1 MVRKRKKPEKGDGR
15 VTRTLSDWVKLPRH
29 STNIIRFMAHESKNI
44 YNVTIFH
51 TRIFLQF
58 ANDIYKELYELI
70 KAKQVKN
77 ITQFDTK
84 LFEIYDKYYKYYSE
98 ILPFKNNNNNII
110 YKFIK
115 NKLTGITI
123 INGNFEAFREAIVA
137 DLENDGR
144 LKFPDNCTPQI
155 RKEFFHDIVFNILK
169 RIYNK
174 NFQQTLDEILHK
186 KGCTIK
192 DEEFIEQVKNN
203 EHLYPAHAV
212 EPIKYKILIQNHP
225 LFKKK
230 PEPKSESGSKSSKK
244 PSSRKPNNEIK
255 SNQNYMARIVYK
267 YYQNPKIPS
276 DLMCNIIKKVHE
288 AYSSFFA
295 SLKKGKYAK
304 PPNFL
309 PKNGTY
315 TLPYYARSRVEVTI
329 GGIVYYRLTL
339 GSYVSD
345 NLAHVIDDNR
355 IVCICNSQM
364 FKKYIYPQYLIKINP
379 GQKINRKDNYVYGN
393 YYIPKNSTHIIDGRF
408 IYIRKPKNLE
418 NLKNNDLRLIEIS
431 PEYDGYKFKINYTYN
446 TNKTNNKPKKG
457 KIISI
462 DLGMN
467 NLMTIYDPN
476 GDQFII
482 KGKSLISYNRN
493 INYQIDKAKSD
504 LSKNKST
511 KKSSLDILNKEMDN
525 LCRYIEGSIDQIPRK
540 TRNDLLHQLNNN
552 QATQVISRNF
562 KQSRKQQLTSKRIR
576 NLLIKRHNKINDF
589 FKQVVQV
596 MKMYSDCE
604 CVIVGYN
611 QGWKTGV
618 RMGRANNRNFYEIPY
633 RKLLDKLRYALEKN
647 NQKLEVIGEA
657 YTSKCDPFV
666 FEEICKHEEYA
677 GKRIKRG
684 LFSSASNKLVN
695 ADLVG
700 AINIMR
706 KWKAKQGEEMN
717 EITGNNIC
725 NPRRLY
731 VYEECM

>member
-1 MVRKRKKPEKGDGR
+1 M
-15 VTRTLSDWVKLPRH
+15 
-29 STNIIRFMAHESKNI
+29 
-44 YNVTIFH
+44 
-51 TRIFLQF
+51 
-58 ANDIYKELYELI
+58 
-70 KAKQVKN
+70 
-77 ITQFDTK
+77 
-84 LFEIYDKYYKYYSE
+84 
-98 ILPFKNNNNNII
+98 
-110 YKFIK
+110 
-115 NKLTGITI
+115 
-123 INGNFEAFREAIVA
+123 
-137 DLENDGR
+137 
-144 LKFPDNCTPQI
+144 
-155 RKEFFHDIVFNILK
+155 
-169 RIYNK
+169 
-174 NFQQTLDEILHK
+174 
-186 KGCTIK
+186 
-192 DEEFIEQVKNN
+192 
-203 EHLYPAHAV
+203 
-212 EPIKYKILIQNHP
+212 
-225 LFKKK
+225 
-230 PEPKSESGSKSSKK
+230 
-244 PSSRKPNNEIK
+244 
-255 SNQNYMARIVYK
+255 
-267 YYQNPKIPS
+267 
-276 DLMCNIIKKVHE
+276 
-288 AYSSFFA
+288 
-295 SLKKGKYAK
+295 
-304 PPNFL
+304 
-309 PKNGTY
+309 
-315 TLPYYARSRVEVTI
+315 
-329 GGIVYYRLTL
+329 
-339 GSYVSD
+339 
-345 NLAHVIDDNR
+345 
-355 IVCICNSQM
+355 
-364 FKKYIYPQYLIKINP
+364 
-379 GQKINRKDNYVYGN
+379 
-393 YYIPKNSTHIIDGRF
+393 
-408 IYIRKPKNLE
+408 
-418 NLKNNDLRLIEIS
+418 IEIS
-431 PEYDGYKFKINYTYN
+431 PEYDGYKFKIGYTYN
-446 TNKTNNKPKKG
+446 TDKTENKPKKG

-462 DLGMN
+462 DLGMI

-540 TRNDLLHQLNNN
+540 TRNDLLSQLNNN

-717 EITGNNIC
+717 IT
-725 NPRRLY
+725 
-731 VYEECM
+731 